1 MSYVRQKLKTFCL
14 QCDCRFSAL
23 AALRDF
29 ALYKCT

>member
-1 MSYVRQKLKTFCL
+1 MNVESDDKVQLLICL

-29 ALYKCT
+29 AL